1 MAAHPIV
8 VQSRRAVIGGLAAGK
23 SKSQV
28 APETGRSR
36 KTVRIW
42 QQRHAEHGDDWL
54 TGQWEPK
61 PEHPVIPN
69 QTPLEVEL
77 AIADWA
83 LEHPLAGPRTI
94 LAGVQ
99 NRLGVRVGYSAVYNC
114 LRRRGL
120 ENRAKRREELRR
132 RAGPQPVDEV
142 ERDRALSRQRHLHAP
157 EPGHIACCDT
167 AVVGR
172 LKEAALVHMAVAI
185 DGHSS
190 YGSVVLAPE
199 RNADMAAAAL
209 ERLHSELAGL
219 GIDHLARTL
228 TDNGTEYKG
237 RPSHALPAL
246 CARLGSEHRHTKV
259 RHAWTKG
266 VAAYCTFSLRLSAGM
281 AQGRDRG
288 RPVPVGV
295 GTVGGRPVHSFPVSW
310 SGSHSASA

>member
-1 MAAHPIV
+1 
-8 VQSRRAVIGGLAAGK
+8 
-23 SKSQV
+23 
-28 APETGRSR
+28 
-36 KTVRIW
+36 
-42 QQRHAEHGDDWL
+42 
-54 TGQWEPK
+54 
-61 PEHPVIPN
+61 
-69 QTPLEVEL
+69 
-77 AIADWA
+77 
-83 LEHPLAGPRTI
+83 
-94 LAGVQ
+94 
-99 NRLGVRVGYSAVYNC
+99 
-114 LRRRGL
+114 
-120 ENRAKRREELRR
+120 
-132 RAGPQPVDEV
+132 
-142 ERDRALSRQRHLHAP
+142 
-157 EPGHIACCDT
+157 
-167 AVVGR
+167 
-172 LKEAALVHMAVAI
+172 
-185 DGHSS
+185 
-190 YGSVVLAPE
+190 
-199 RNADMAAAAL
+199 L